1 MLKLPTAAFVVSN
14 AEPVRVGLET
24 ATELAPLPVNVM
36 FCALGPKVIWAACAP
51 DAHRADSAMMVKS
64 LVFTTISPKN
74 VDTTFA
80 SKTCAVG
87 NITRTSIHYER
98 C

>member
-24 ATELAPLPVNVM
+24 ATELAPLPVKVM
-36 FCALGPKVIWAACAP
+36 FCALGPKVIWAASAP
-51 DAHRADSAMMVKS
+51 NAHRADIAIMVKS
-64 LVFTTISPKN
+64 LVFTTISPKS
-74 VDTTFA
+74 FQMFGR
-80 SKTCAVG
+80 KTCAGGKIVSLP
-87 NITRTSIHYER
+87 RVCEF